1 MQLLSILIPVY
12 NELPT
17 VEELLSRVRG
27 VELPA
32 NLAREIVMVDDGST
46 DGTVELLERLAAELS
61 PEVKLIL
68 HEKNQGKGAALRT
81 ALTAAEGDILLIQ
94 DADLEYHPRDYPALL
109 APILEGEADV
119 VYGSR
124 FHGGAQ
130 RVLFFWHYLGNRA
143 LTFLSN
149 LMSDLNL
156 SDMETCYKV
165 MRREAVEGMKLSSDR
180 FGIEPELTAKLAK
193 RKLRIYEV
201 PVSYYGRTYAE
212 GKKIGWRDG
221 IAAVWA
227 ILRYNLLP

>member
-1 MQLLSILIPVY
+1 MTRLSIVIPVY

-17 VEELLSRVRG
+17 VEELLRRVRG
-27 VELPA
+27 AALPA
-32 NLAREIVMVDDGST
+32 EVERQIVIVDDGST
-46 DGTVELLERLAAELS
+46 DGTAELLARLVEGMEDEVELVRH
-61 PEVKLIL
+61 PE
-68 HEKNQGKGAALRT
+68 NRGKGAAVRT
-81 ALTAAEGDILLIQ
+81 GFAKADGDILLIQ

-109 APILEGEADV
+109 GPILDGEADV

-124 FHGGAQ
+124 FHGGPQ

-165 MRREAVEGMKLSSDR
+165 MRREAIEGMELRSNR

-193 RKLRIYEV
+193 RKLRIFEV
-201 PVSYYGRTYAE
+201 PISYYGRTYAE

-221 IAAVWA
+221 IAAAWA
-227 ILRYNLLP
+227 ILRYNLFP